1 MSQDHV
7 VVRTSFPKH
16 FNPSNNLLSINHV
29 LGTVL
34 GAVGMMEE
42 KFGLSNS
49 IDPIWGERISV
60 EGKVSKDTGVWNEL

>member
-1 MSQDHV
+1 M
-7 VVRTSFPKH
+7 
-16 FNPSNNLLSINHV
+16 

-34 GAVGMMEE
+34 RAAEKMEE

>member
-1 MSQDHV
+1 M
-7 VVRTSFPKH
+7 
-16 FNPSNNLLSINHV
+16 

-34 GAVGMMEE
+34 GDVGMMEE

-60 EGKVSKDTGVWNEL
+60 EGKVSKDTGVWNELEEC